1 MKFFLYNIVILLI
14 LLSCITVDE
23 SGRII
28 SGPKFLIK
36 NRNIKKWQ
44 LKEVPLGPRWT
55 EKEKEIPILIT
66 PRNYE
71 MPEKLILND
80 LPPVMN
86 QGRQA
91 SSTAFATGYL
101 ALSYFYQQF
110 KYKKNYYC
118 SPAFVYNL
126 LNNGKD
132 QGIEIIDA
140 LYLLKNSGCPPITL
154 MPYKE
159 FDYKIQ
165 PTPYIVKIA
174 GEYKIQNFARIDPL
188 DIYQIA
194 TFLYNK
200 KVIITTLFIT
210 ENFLN
215 LDKDYYEPEGKFLGK
230 HTVGIVGY
238 DLKKRRYYIQNSA
251 GKDWGDDG
259 FTWLSEEWYKRL
271 VVSAYVILD

>member
-1 MKFFLYNIVILLI
+1 MKFLKRIFFLFIAVIN
-14 LLSCITVDE
+14 CITVDE
-23 SGRII
+23 SGKII

-36 NRNIKKWQ
+36 NKEVKKWQ
-44 LKEVPLGPRWT
+44 LKEIPLGPRWLD
-55 EKEKEIPILIT
+55 KEKDVPLLIT

-71 MPEKLILND
+71 LPEEIILKD

-91 SSTAFATGYL
+91 SSTAFSSGYL
-101 ALSYFYQQF
+101 AVSFYYHQF
-110 KYKKNYYC
+110 KNKKDYYC
-118 SPAFVYNL
+118 SPSFVYNL

-140 LYLLKNSGCPPITL
+140 LYLLKNSGCAPMTI
-154 MPYKE
+154 MPYRE
-159 FDYKIQ
+159 NDYKIQ
-165 PTPYIVKIA
+165 PTPGAVNIA
-174 GEYKIQNFARIDPL
+174 AQYKIPNFARIDPL
-188 DIYQIA
+188 DMYQIA

-200 KVIITTLFIT
+200 QIIITTIFIT

-215 LDKDYYEPEGKFLGK
+215 LSTKKYEPEGKFIGK

-238 DLKKRRYYIQNSA
+238 NLTKKEYYIQNSA
-251 GKDWGDDG
+251 GKDWGDNG
-259 FTWLSEEWYKRL
+259 YFWISEEWYKRL